1 VPPVWKYEKQIIR
14 SKLPRFI
21 WNVYLYLLYVQENL
35 EKPNR
40 RQREWERWILFEPS
54 SVCRDNKTKEKK
66 NPPHH
71 HVKLIDVKLA
81 LEVVVEDLIVAQSFE
96 VFGFELLAVSG
107 ETAEVLA
114 LVLVEVMLGEKFLLA
129 EGADLLVASE
139 KAEKDCRHNREDDDH

>member
-1 VPPVWKYEKQIIR
+1 VFAEITKQ
-14 SKLPRFI
+14 
-21 WNVYLYLLYVQENL
+21 
-35 EKPNR
+35 R
-40 RQREWERWILFEPS
+40 R
-54 SVCRDNKTKEKK
+54 KK